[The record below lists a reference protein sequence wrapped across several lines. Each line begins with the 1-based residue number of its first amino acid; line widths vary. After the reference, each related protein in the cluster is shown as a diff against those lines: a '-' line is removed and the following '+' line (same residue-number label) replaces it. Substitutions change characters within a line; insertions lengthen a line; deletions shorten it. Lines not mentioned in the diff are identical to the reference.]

1 MSRADKFRKALQA
14 KIDNLSAAKNKVAK
28 VGIVEHQHYD
38 DNTPVAYVASI
49 HEYGARF
56 TVPERKATIY
66 RKVDKNGEWTG
77 KHGSKFVK
85 KKASNFATEVTIP
98 AHMVNIPA
106 RPFMRPTISEKKGEW
121 AKIGKQ
127 ILQNG
132 GNVDSMLEKV
142 GLRASA
148 DIVDTISRIDSP
160 PLQKATIKARNRK
173 YKSKSSKSSTKPLED
188 TKILISSI
196 SHIVTD
202 KGD

>member
-28 VGIVEHQHYD
+28 VGIIEHQHYD
-38 DNTPVAYVASI
+38 DNTPVAYIASI

-66 RKVDKNGEWTG
+66 RKIATNGDWTS
-77 KHGSKFVK
+77 KHGSEFVK
-85 KKASNFATEVTIP
+85 KENSNFATEVTIP
-98 AHMVNIPA
+98 AHIVNIPA

-127 ILQNG
+127 FLKNG
-132 GNVDSMLEKV
+132 GSVEGMLNLIGKQAA
-142 GLRASA
+142 G
-148 DIVDTISRIDSP
+148 DIVETISKIETP
-160 PLQKATIKARNRK
+160 PLKKSTIKARNGS
-173 YKSKSSKSSTKPLED
+173 YESKSSESSTKPLVD
-188 TKILISSI
+188 TKRLISSI

>member
-132 GNVDSMLEKV
+132 GNVDSMLEMV

>member
-132 GNVDSMLEKV
+132 GNVDSMLEMV

-148 DIVDTISRIDSP
+148 DIVETISRIDSP

>member
-1 MSRADKFRKALQA
+1 MSRADKFRKALQD

-49 HEYGARF
+49 HEYGS
-56 TVPERKATIY
+56 P
-66 RKVDKNGEWTG
+66 
-77 KHGSKFVK
+77 
-85 KKASNFATEVTIP
+85 SN
-98 AHMVNIPA
+98 NIPP
-106 RPFMRPTISEKKGEW
+106 RPFMRPTVSEKKGEW

-132 GNVDSMLEKV
+132 GDVDSMLEMV

-148 DIVDTISRIDSP
+148 DIVEKISNIDVP
-160 PLQKATIKARNRK
+160 PLAISTKKARNRK
-173 YKSKSSKSSTKPLED
+173 AHQQTAKYNKKPKAVSIKPLVD
-188 TKILISSI
+188 TKVLISSI
-196 SHIVTD
+196 SYIVTD

>member
-28 VGIVEHQHYD
+28 VGIIEHQHYD
-38 DNTPVAYVASI
+38 DNTPVAYIASI
-49 HEYGARF
+49 HEYGS
-56 TVPERKATIY
+56 P
-66 RKVDKNGEWTG
+66 
-77 KHGSKFVK
+77 
-85 KKASNFATEVTIP
+85 SN
-98 AHMVNIPA
+98 NIPP
-106 RPFMRPTISEKKGEW
+106 RPFMRPTISEKKSEW

-132 GNVDSMLEKV
+132 GGVDSMLEMV

-148 DIVDTISRIDSP
+148 DIVESISKIDSP
-160 PLQKATIKARNRK
+160 PLQEATIKARNRK
-173 YKSKSSKSSTKPLED
+173 YKSKSPKSSTKPLVD
-188 TKILISSI
+188 TKRLISSI